1 MPSRTVALVSLWLLI
16 TIQVACSRGGETEL
30 VARARAIHGN
40 VMTIDTHDDLPEG
53 FATPEADPGVR
64 GEHQVDLPKMEEGGL
79 DAAFFIV
86 YVGQRERTPENYEW
100 AKAEARE
107 KFAAIH
113 RMTDSMYPDRIEL
126 AYSADDVERIH
137 AAGKLVACIGI
148 ENGFAIGRDLS
159 LLERYHGLGARYM
172 TLTHNGHNDIGDSSD
187 PRSDLGDAEAEHGG
201 LSEFGEQVIAEMN
214 RLGIMVDVSHVSKQT
229 MLDAVRLSRA
239 PIIASHSSVRALRDV
254 PRNLDDEQLLA
265 LRDDGGVAQIV
276 AVGEFLREDPPEKLA
291 ALRAL
296 REEIGITGHAAWR
309 ALSDGERQEYRQR
322 RAEIDDRWPGASV
335 SDLVDHIDYAVR
347 LIGIDHVGIG
357 SDFDGGGGVVGWRDA
372 SETFNVTLE
381 LVRRGYSEGEIRKLW
396 GGNVLRVWRE
406 VERVAADLGGGE
418 RSL

>member
-1 MPSRTVALVSLWLLI
+1 MRSRLAALASLWLLI
-16 TIQVACSRGGETEL
+16 TIQVACSRGGEAEL
-30 VARARAIHGN
+30 VARARAIHQN
-40 VMTIDTHDDLPEG
+40 VITIDTHDDLPEG

-86 YVGQRERTPENYEW
+86 FVGQRERTPENYEW

-113 RMTDSMYPDRIEL
+113 RMTDSLYPDRIEL

-137 AAGKLVACIGI
+137 AAGKLVACIGV
-148 ENGFAIGRDLS
+148 ENGYAIGRDLS

-239 PIIASHSSVRALRDV
+239 PIIASHSSARTLCDV

-265 LRDDGGVAQIV
+265 LRDKSGVVQIV

-296 REEIGITGHAAWR
+296 REEIGITSYAAWR
-309 ALSDGERQEYRQR
+309 ALSEEQRQEYRRR
-322 RAEIDDRWPGASV
+322 RADIEAQWPGADV
-335 SDLVDHIDYAVR
+335 QDLVDHIDYAVR
-347 LIGIDHVGIG
+347 LIGIDHVGIS
-357 SDFDGGGGVVGWRDA
+357 SDFDGGGGVQGWHDA

-381 LVRRGYSEGEIRKLW
+381 LVRHGYSEAEIRKLW
-396 GGNVLRVWRE
+396 GGNLLRVWRE

-418 RSL
+418 RST